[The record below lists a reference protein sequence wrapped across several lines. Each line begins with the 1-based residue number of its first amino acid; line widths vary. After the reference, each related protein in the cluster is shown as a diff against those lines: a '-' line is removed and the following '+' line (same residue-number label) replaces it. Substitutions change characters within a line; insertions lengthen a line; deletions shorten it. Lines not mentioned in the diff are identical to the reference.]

1 MRGPSLSQQGPTLRG
16 GAGGLAWSQTYWSLI
31 LALPL
36 PGCVT
41 LGRSPLHFS
50 CIIFEM
56 GSILAAPQG
65 CHMD

>member
-1 MRGPSLSQQGPTLRG
+1 MESD
-16 GAGGLAWSQTYWSLI
+16 I
-31 LALPL
+31 LEFDPGSAP